1 MSAAKPSR
9 GDLWVVD
16 LDPVRG
22 HEQAGRR
29 PALVVSDDGLNH
41 GPAGLVIVL
50 PVTSRA
56 KAIASHVAVTP
67 PEGGLTQPSFIK
79 CEDIRSVA
87 KERLARRLG
96 VVAPRTL
103 AEVDLRLRH
112 LLGI

>member
-1 MSAAKPSR
+1 MIAPKPSR
-9 GDLWVVD
+9 GDVWIVD

-29 PALVVSDDGLNH
+29 PALVISDDGLNH

-50 PVTSRA
+50 PITSRA
-56 KAIASHVAVTP
+56 KGIASHVPVAP

-87 KERLARRLG
+87 TERLARRLG
-96 VVAPRTL
+96 TVTPRTL
-103 AEVDLRLRH
+103 AEVDRRLRP
-112 LLGI
+112 LLGM